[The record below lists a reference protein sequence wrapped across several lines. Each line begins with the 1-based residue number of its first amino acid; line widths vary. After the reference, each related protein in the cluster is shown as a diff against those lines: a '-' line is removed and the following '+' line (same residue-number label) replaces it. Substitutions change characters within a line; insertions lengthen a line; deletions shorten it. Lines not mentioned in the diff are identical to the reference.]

1 MPANKA
7 VPCNPCCPSFET
19 SNNLEMSHRSSGTIV
34 NLDCSICV
42 VIHNDYA
49 TQRFMVFY
57 IDGCIVLAES
67 VTWLSYPSSRTRNN
81 IFDHFTRGGI
91 RRTKVSLHAC
101 TTVQHTKCRP
111 VGEEQG
117 NYIQHP

>member
-19 SNNLEMSHRSSGTIV
+19 SNNLEVSHRSSGIIV

-42 VIHNDYA
+42 VTRNNYA

-57 IDGCIVLAES
+57 INGCIVLAES

-81 IFDHFTRGGI
+81 I
-91 RRTKVSLHAC
+91 RRTKVSLLAC

-111 VGEEQG
+111 AGEEQG